1 MLTLGEVLSPDDVDR
16 VREGLAGARFLD
28 GKATAGAQARKVKAN
43 SQADGQDPLIP
54 PLRRF
59 VRDALLR
66 SEPFRLYARP
76 ARWAHI
82 LFSRYGPG
90 NAYGLH
96 TDDVTMAD
104 EDGGRLRT
112 DLSFTLFLSDP
123 ETYTGGALVLDGV
136 DGERLVRPPAGAVV
150 IYSTGLLHRVE
161 PVTSGE
167 RLAAV
172 GWLQSQVRRQ
182 DEREILFDLARV
194 RSSLPD
200 DEPRL
205 LLDRATGALAR
216 LWSDG

>member
-1 MLTLGEVLSPDDVDR
+1 MLTLGEILTPEDVTR
-16 VREGLAGARFLD
+16 VSDGLAKARFKD
-28 GKATAGAQARKVKAN
+28 GKTTAGAQARKVKAN
-43 SQADGQDPLIP
+43 SQADGDDPLVP

-59 VRDALLR
+59 VRDALQR
-66 SEPFRLYARP
+66 SELFRLYARP
-76 ARWAHI
+76 AYWSHI
-82 LFSRYGPG
+82 LFSRYTPG
-90 NAYGLH
+90 DAYGLH

-123 ETYTGGALVLDGV
+123 ETYEGGALILDAL
-136 DGERLVRPPAGAVV
+136 DGERRVKLPAGAMV

-161 PVTSGE
+161 PVSSGE

-172 GWLQSQVRRQ
+172 GWVQSQVRRQ

-194 RSSLPD
+194 RASLPD
-200 DEPRL
+200 AEPRL

-216 LWSDG
+216 LWTDG

>member
-1 MLTLGEVLSPDDVDR
+1 MLTLGEILAPEDTAR
-16 VREGLAGARFLD
+16 VRDGLAKARFKD

-43 SQADGQDPLIP
+43 AQADADDPLVP

-59 VRDALLR
+59 VRDALQR
-66 SEPFRLYARP
+66 SELFRLYARP
-76 ARWAHI
+76 ARWSHI
-82 LFSRYGPG
+82 LFSRYTPG
-90 NAYGLH
+90 DGYGMH

-123 ETYTGGALVLDGV
+123 ETYEGGALVLDAL
-136 DGERLVRPPAGAVV
+136 DGERRVKLPAGAMV

-161 PVTSGE
+161 AVTSGE

-172 GWLQSQVRRQ
+172 GWIQSHVRRQ

-194 RSSLPD
+194 RATLPD
-200 DEPRL
+200 AEPRL

-216 LWSDG
+216 LWTDS